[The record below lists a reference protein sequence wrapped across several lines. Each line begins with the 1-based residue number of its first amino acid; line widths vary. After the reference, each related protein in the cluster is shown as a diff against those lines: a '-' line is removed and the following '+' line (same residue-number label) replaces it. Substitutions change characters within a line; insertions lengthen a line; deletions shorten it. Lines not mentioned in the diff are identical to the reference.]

1 MKDRPLRH
9 LRVSLNRTAGHRNVA
24 DSAFTG
30 DFIVR
35 ESNREVYRKPLVQAL
50 FFIDSHVSHSAQK
63 KAETLSTELA
73 REGINIK
80 YAEQTFSD
88 SFAANP
94 SDVFGATFW
103 ANRIGHETTP
113 FFWASC

>member
-1 MKDRPLRH
+1 
-9 LRVSLNRTAGHRNVA
+9 LNRTAAHRNVA
-24 DSAFTG
+24 DSAFTA
-30 DFIVR
+30 DFTVR
-35 ESNREVYRKPLVQAL
+35 ESNREVYRRPLVHAL
-50 FFIDSHVSHSAQK
+50 FFIDSHVSHSALK

-73 REGINIK
+73 REWINIK
-80 YAEQTFSD
+80 QAEQTLSN

-113 FFWASC
+113 FF

>member
-9 LRVSLNRTAGHRNVA
+9 LCVSLNRTAAHRNVA

-30 DFIVR
+30 NFIVR
-35 ESNREVYRKPLVQAL
+35 ESNREVYRRPLVQAL
-50 FFIDSHVSHSAQK
+50 FFIDSHVSHSALK

-80 YAEQTFSD
+80 YA
-88 SFAANP
+88 
-94 SDVFGATFW
+94 
-103 ANRIGHETTP
+103 
-113 FFWASC
+113 